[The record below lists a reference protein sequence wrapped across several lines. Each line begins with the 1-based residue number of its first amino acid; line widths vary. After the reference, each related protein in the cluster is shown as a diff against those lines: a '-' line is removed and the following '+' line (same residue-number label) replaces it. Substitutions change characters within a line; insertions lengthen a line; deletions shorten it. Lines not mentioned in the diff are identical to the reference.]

1 MVVVY
6 CQCSWLLLFIVSAC
20 SWWLY
25 DSFLVQGLPGPKG
38 EKGGPGM
45 KGDRGSDVSY
55 NHIFHRGNRFL
66 WANDLRPVC
75 LFVQGIDGQAGRN
88 GTDGDT
94 GRTGKPGKQVRI
106 DFMFVLQF
114 LTMRVVFVS
123 SGTLWRP
130 RRTWLPWCTRS
141 KRTAWEKC
149 EQNVGSSLS
158 PVPCSPLSSPSPP
171 LSIPSPHTHTY
182 RVMMVLLDQRAPQG
196 EQENQ
201 DYPWVT
207 IVFRTKL
214 ACWLPWQ
221 RLCLSHRVSR
231 VRREIA
237 AMLVHLG
244 PEDCLERQW
253 VYNCSSCESPYM
265 HIQTEMTIESWLFWN
280 VFTWCYK
287 ENESVKSQQP
297 VDHWQLGGSCVWFQ
311 RLKITFLS

>member
-1 MVVVY
+1 
-6 CQCSWLLLFIVSAC
+6 
-20 SWWLY
+20 
-25 DSFLVQGLPGPKG
+25 
-38 EKGGPGM
+38 M
-45 KGDRGSDVSY
+45 KGDRGNDVSY

-158 PVPCSPLSSPSPP
+158 PVPCSPLSSPFPP
-171 LSIPSPHTHTY
+171 HSIPSLHTHTQGENGPPGPKGSAGRAGKPGLPVSY
-182 RVMMVLLDQRAPQG
+182 NCLQNKTSLLITMATALFVPQG
-196 EQENQ
+196 ESGQKGDRGNAGAPGSRGLPGKTVSLQ
-201 DYPWVT
+201 L
-207 IVFRTKL
+207 FKL
-214 ACWLPWQ
+214 
-221 RLCLSHRVSR
+221 
-231 VRREIA
+231 
-237 AMLVHLG
+237 
-244 PEDCLERQW
+244 
-253 VYNCSSCESPYM
+253 
-265 HIQTEMTIESWLFWN
+265 
-280 VFTWCYK
+280 
-287 ENESVKSQQP
+287 
-297 VDHWQLGGSCVWFQ
+297 
-311 RLKITFLS
+311 